1 MVEWCLVIDND
12 YQYQLMIMKR
22 ESPEQRLQTWKATLK
37 ARGFRLTATRQTVM
51 KILAESQKALTAQE
65 IYDSARDQGH
75 GVGIASVYRTLEILD
90 ELALIQQIHQGEGCH
105 AYGPALSG
113 HKHFLICTE
122 CGRMVAFS
130 GMEEVEALL
139 QEVEDRSG
147 YEVKGHWL
155 QLFGLCQDCRAKGSQ
170 PES

>member
-1 MVEWCLVIDND
+1 
-12 YQYQLMIMKR
+12 MKMER
-22 ESPEQRLQTWKATLK
+22 KSPEQRIQAWKTALK
-37 ARGFRLTATRQTVM
+37 DRGFRLTAARQTVI

-75 GVGIASVYRTLEILD
+75 AVGIASVYRTLEILD
-90 ELALIQQIHQGEGCH
+90 ELGLIQQIHQGEGCH

-122 CGRMVAFS
+122 CGRMVAFP
-130 GMEEVEALL
+130 GTEEMEALL

-147 YEVKGHWL
+147 YEVEGHWL
-155 QLFGLCQDCRAKGSQ
+155 QLFGLCQECQKEGSQ
-170 PES
+170 VEP